1 MIVLFCS
8 PVLCIYTGFGYG
20 DAGIH
25 QCHAMSY
32 PISGKNKSYHARGH
46 NTDTPLIP
54 HGLSV
59 VITAPA
65 VFEWTAPACP
75 DKHLLAAE
83 ALGRDISNDKRE
95 DAGASVCLR
104 QN

>member
-1 MIVLFCS
+1 
-8 PVLCIYTGFGYG
+8 
-20 DAGIH
+20 
-25 QCHAMSY
+25 MSY
-32 PISGKNKSYHARGH
+32 PISGQNKSFHAREY
-46 NTDTPLIP
+46 NTEKPLIP

-83 ALGRDISNDKRE
+83 ALDRDISNDKRE
-95 DAGASVCLR
+95 DAGMT
-104 QN
+104 